1 MTDAAYWKERC
12 QAAERALQL
21 ARRGLHMSKQRRSV
35 LALLADL
42 KAGAHADTHFIARVL
57 RCKGDHAYEWLRA
70 MEDLGLVERTPGTP
84 GRRGTSA
91 SWRLGHLVHV
101 EAPE

>member
-1 MTDAAYWKERC
+1 MDEAYWKSRC

-42 KAGAHADTHFIARVL
+42 KAGAHADTHLISRVL
-57 RCKGDHAYEWLRA
+57 HCKADHAYMWLRS
-70 MEDLGLVERTPGTP
+70 MEDLGLVERTPGQP
-84 GRRGTSA
+84 GRRGTRA
-91 SWRLGHLVHV
+91 GWRLGHLVHV
-101 EAPE
+101 ETPE